1 MTEIC
6 TLLLKTTAKLS
17 FAMRILSVVYKTFLF
32 FSLFRFVVQWYNF
45 TVVIKAAKHITV
57 V

>member
-32 FSLFRFVVQWYNF
+32 FSLFRFVVQRYNF